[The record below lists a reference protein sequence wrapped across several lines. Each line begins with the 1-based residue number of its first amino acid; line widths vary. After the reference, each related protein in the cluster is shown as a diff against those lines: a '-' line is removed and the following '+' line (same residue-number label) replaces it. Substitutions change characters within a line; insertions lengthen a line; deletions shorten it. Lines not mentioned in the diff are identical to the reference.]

1 MSVWSWFRARRW
13 WTKIIIGAPPALL
26 AVAALYVLGR
36 TGQFVAAEKEAGLFI
51 PSTANVVIR
60 AKDLEGHLQRIE
72 ETVAWRGLH
81 HRVLKD
87 PAIRPAINKT
97 LKDAGLPTLDELED
111 KRNRDLYSTDVLLR
125 AIGRDAVAALRV
137 EDGRGSLRAVAIT
150 RLRWS
155 DYLLTPFAPLFLKSE
170 EVAGRS
176 ALRLRM
182 GKTDLFIALEG
193 RLALVATDRELL
205 TQALRRTGTES
216 STDRP
221 ILARVEIGNAPAL
234 VEARRMVGE
243 SGAFPQVRME
253 SVRAVEASIDLSGPA
268 AVVDA
273 VLEGAEPARE
283 DAAPPHAFARLAP
296 PNTTGIYVSASG
308 AHELF
313 EGLRS
318 MKATGPKDSI
328 VLNLHE
334 ALAGS
339 APSST
344 ASTTAAGPERS
355 IDASTARTDSMRTC
369 GNAPDSPTMRRAS
382 TSAGAFPIST
392 RAKIGRSV
400 DDSVPVRR
408 SACVRSSRSVA
419 TSASRPS
426 RAMKRSVFPIRSRSA
441 DRPATSSDFKKSGA
455 KGVRR

>member
-97 LKDAGLPTLDELED
+97 LKNSGLPTLDELED

-253 SVRAVEASIDLSGPA
+253 SVRAVEAAIDLSGPA

-273 VLEGAEPARE
+273 VLEGAAPA
-283 DAAPPHAFARLAP
+283 
-296 PNTTGIYVSASG
+296 SASWRFKTI
-308 AHELF
+308 ESL
-313 EGLRS
+313 
-318 MKATGPKDSI
+318 GPVAFIERK
-328 VLNLHE
+328 
-334 ALAGS
+334 
-339 APSST
+339 PSKS
-344 ASTTAAGPERS
+344 S
-355 IDASTARTDSMRTC
+355 C
-369 GNAPDSPTMRRAS
+369 APDALT
-382 TSAGAFPIST
+382 
-392 RAKIGRSV
+392 
-400 DDSVPVRR
+400 
-408 SACVRSSRSVA
+408 
-419 TSASRPS
+419 
-426 RAMKRSVFPIRSRSA
+426 
-441 DRPATSSDFKKSGA
+441 
-455 KGVRR
+455 